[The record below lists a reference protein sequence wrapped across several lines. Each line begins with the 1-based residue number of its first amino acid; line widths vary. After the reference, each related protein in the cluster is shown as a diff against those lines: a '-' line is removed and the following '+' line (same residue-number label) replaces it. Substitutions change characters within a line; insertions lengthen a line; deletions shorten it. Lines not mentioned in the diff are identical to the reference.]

1 MISNR
6 FLWVGSFPRT
16 SLQSLCCRTSV
27 ELDTPSLG
35 PSSYA
40 GKIPKR
46 SFKIIYLVQNLF
58 PLWVWNIW
66 DGSCHLSFIDLCDK
80 KYYAAKTE
88 QQQWWILQI
97 TGMSCPRHRLS
108 LVAKS
113 RQCLQLFS
121 SSSPRIFVCGS
132 NPMWRRDINL
142 PGGCFCECPFTA
154 HCGCKCVHWAV
165 PVPSIVTF
173 ASHIRSSCRLFR
185 LWYLTCCEQ
194 NPVLRLV
201 VYLWCELSSI
211 TGQAC
216 RQSFTKCNVYLQ
228 KGSKLPFFKYHRF
241 VRPPDFLALVAI
253 SCPKSLR
260 GLVGD
265 WAGSVHGA
273 RPEISG
279 CARAEHQPPG
289 PLKQR
294 QQATAYLERI
304 HMILPTSNCLQS
316 SFQYVN
322 FVMILCAHL

>member
-1 MISNR
+1 MLGR
-6 FLWVGSFPRT
+6 FQSAVLKSSIWFRICFPY
-16 SLQSLCCRTSV
+16 
-27 ELDTPSLG
+27 E
-35 PSSYA
+35 
-40 GKIPKR
+40 IE
-46 SFKIIYLVQNLF
+46 
-58 PLWVWNIW
+58 NIW

-132 NPMWRRDINL
+132 NPMWRRDIYL
-142 PGGCFCECPFTA
+142 PGGWICECPFTA

-173 ASHIRSSCRLFR
+173 ASHITSSCRLFR

-216 RQSFTKCNVYLQ
+216 RQFFTKCNVYLQ

-265 WAGSVHGA
+265 WAGSVHGVHGP
-273 RPEISG
+273 RSLD
-279 CARAEHQPPG
+279 ARAASTNLPARWSNVN
-289 PLKQR
+289 KQQHIWR
-294 QQATAYLERI
+294 ESIWNYQLQI
-304 HMILPTSNCLQS
+304 VCSPHFIMSIL
-316 SFQYVN
+316 
-322 FVMILCAHL
+322 

>member
-1 MISNR
+1 
-6 FLWVGSFPRT
+6 
-16 SLQSLCCRTSV
+16 
-27 ELDTPSLG
+27 
-35 PSSYA
+35 
-40 GKIPKR
+40 
-46 SFKIIYLVQNLF
+46 
-58 PLWVWNIW
+58 
-66 DGSCHLSFIDLCDK
+66 
-80 KYYAAKTE
+80 
-88 QQQWWILQI
+88 
-97 TGMSCPRHRLS
+97 
-108 LVAKS
+108 
-113 RQCLQLFS
+113 
-121 SSSPRIFVCGS
+121 
-132 NPMWRRDINL
+132 MWRWDIYL
-142 PGGCFCECPFTA
+142 PGGWICECPFTA

-216 RQSFTKCNVYLQ
+216 RQFFTKCNVYLQ

-265 WAGSVHGA
+265 WAGSVHCARCA

-304 HMILPTSNCLQS
+304 HMKLPTSNCLQS
-316 SFQYVN
+316 TFQYVN
-322 FVMILCAHL
+322 FVNDLMRTPLIQRRQSNPPPPRIFFKEVYSPVIPVSDLNARVLLLSTTVHCPGFWPLIFLWDKD